1 MKTRLSVSDSSRR
14 PSSLAPISLTALC
27 GCLLMTPNSP
37 AQQTSVSNSIAP
49 SSAITNALSLPEVVV
64 YGQQIDQAMD
74 KVVPSLGATKYTI
87 NEQQI
92 NDQSEGENAP
102 LSQTLLRAPGM
113 AEDQY
118 GQLHLRGEHAFLQYR
133 IDDVLLPE
141 NLQGFGEEFSPRFI
155 KSISVIDGTL
165 AAQFGF
171 ATAGI
176 IDIHTKSVQS
186 TGGGDLTMYGG
197 AFNTVNPSFEFGE
210 NAGKWSVY
218 LQGGYLFDSL
228 GINNT
233 TSSRNAIHDN
243 TWQFKGFADI
253 YFLIDETSKV
263 NLLLG
268 GNNSYFQIPVNPG
281 QPSQYTLNAAP
292 QSAYDSSNVADNQVE
307 QNYTGI
313 LSYKKT
319 DGDLSFQL
327 SGVFQQSGIN
337 FMPDQQGD
345 LIFNGVTS
353 AIQRQL
359 TAEGINEDSSYHLND
374 QHTLRAGMTL
384 TFENASINT
393 QNQSFP
399 IAPDGTI
406 GTSPISIPNNSTLSG
421 ALWGFYLQDEW
432 KPIRHLTVNF
442 GARFDA
448 VTGWLNENQ
457 VSPRLNASYELTS
470 NTVIHA
476 GYARY
481 FTPPPLE
488 TIQQSTVTAFAGTT
502 AAPEV
507 SQSSPVQAERSHYF
521 DAGVTQKIAKGWNS
535 GLDAYLKLADQQLDE
550 GQFGNAVIYSPFN
563 YQHGRIYG
571 LELTTDYQNGGF
583 RTYGNVAVSRA
594 QGENIDSAQFL
605 FGQQELNYIQN
616 HWVYLDHDQRVTF
629 STGASYQWYKTL
641 FLADLTGGT
650 GLRTGFANTQSM
662 PAYATVNLGIQQT
675 IHITGNQELKL
686 RLDVVNVLNTP
697 YELRNGTG
705 IGVAA
710 PSYGMPRGLFGTV
723 SYSF

>member
-1 MKTRLSVSDSSRR
+1 MKKIL
-14 PSSLAPISLTALC
+14 SLTML
-27 GCLLMTPNSP
+27 GFLLLATIAFGQQSDASSSTNSQP
-37 AQQTSVSNSIAP
+37 LP
-49 SSAITNALSLPEVVV
+49 SPSPGTESLPEVIVL
-64 YGQQIDQAMD
+64 GQQIDQAMD
-74 KVVPSLGATKYTI
+74 RVVPNLGASKYTL

-92 NDQSEGENAP
+92 TDQSEGDNAP
-102 LSQTLLRAPGM
+102 LYQTLLRVPGI

-118 GQLHLRGEHAFLQYR
+118 SQLHLRGEHAFLQTQ

-141 NLQGFGEEFSPRFI
+141 NLTGFGEEFSPRFI

-165 AAQFGF
+165 PAQYGF

-176 IDIHTKSVQS
+176 IDIHTKNGDSS
-186 TGGGDLTMYGG
+186 NGGDISMYGG

-210 NAGKWSVY
+210 NFGKWSVY
-218 LQGGYLFDSL
+218 LQGSYLFDSL

-243 TWQFKGFADI
+243 TWQYKCFADI
-253 YFLIDETSKV
+253 SYLIDETSKLT
-263 NLLLG
+263 LLLG
-268 GNNSYFQIPVNPG
+268 GNHSYFQIPANPG

-292 QSAYDSSNVADNQVE
+292 QSAYDSSDVADNQLE
-307 QNYTGI
+307 QNTTGI

-319 DGDLSFQL
+319 EGDLSLKL
-327 SGVFQQSGIN
+327 SGVFQESGIN
-337 FMPDQQGD
+337 FMPDEEKD

-359 TAEGINEDSSYHLND
+359 FAEGLNEDTSYHLND
-374 QHTLRAGMTL
+374 QHTLRAGFTY

-393 QNQSFP
+393 QNQAFP
-399 IAPDGTI
+399 VAPNGTV
-406 GTSPISIPNNSTLSG
+406 GTTPISIPNNSTLSG

-432 KPIRHLTVNF
+432 KPIQHLTVNF
-442 GARFDA
+442 GVRFDA

-457 VSPRLNASYELTS
+457 VSPRINASYELTT
-470 NTVIHA
+470 NTLLHA

-488 TIQQSTVTAFAGTT
+488 TIPQSTETAFAGTT
-502 AAPEV
+502 GAPEV

-521 DAGVTQKIAKGWNS
+521 DTGVTQKLAKGWNS

-571 LELTTDYQNGGF
+571 VELTSDYKNGGF
-583 RTYGNVAVSRA
+583 RTYGNVAVSVA

-605 FGQQELNYIQN
+605 FSQAELNYIQN

-629 STGASYQWYKTL
+629 STGASYQWNKTL

-650 GLRTGFANTQSM
+650 GLRAGFANEQELSDYDTL
-662 PAYATVNLGIQQT
+662 NLGIQQV
-675 IHITGNQELKL
+675 IPITGKQELKL
-686 RLDVVNVLNTP
+686 RVDVVNAFNTP
-697 YELRNGTG
+697 YELRSGTG

-710 PSYGMPRGLFGTV
+710 PSYGMPRGIFGTV

>member
-1 MKTRLSVSDSSRR
+1 MKQTLPITILGFLLLAPVAFGQQSDA
-14 PSSLAPISLTALC
+14 SSLT
-27 GCLLMTPNSP
+27 NV
-37 AQQTSVSNSIAP
+37 QTFSQSRG
-49 SSAITNALSLPEVVV
+49 TESLPEVVV
-64 YGQQIDQAMD
+64 LGHQIDQAMD
-74 KVVPSLGATKYTI
+74 RVVPSLGATKYTI

-92 NDQSEGENAP
+92 TEQSQGENAP

-113 AEDQY
+113 AQDQY

-155 KSISVIDGTL
+155 KILSVIDGTL
-165 AAQFGF
+165 PAQFGF

-176 IDIHTKSVQS
+176 IDIHTKSGS
-186 TGGGDLTMYGG
+186 TNGGDLTMYGG
-197 AFNTVNPSFEFGE
+197 AFNTVNPSFEFSGTS
-210 NAGKWSVY
+210 GKWSIY
-218 LQGGYLFDSL
+218 LQGAYLFDSL

-233 TSSRNAIHDN
+233 TSARKAIHDN

-253 YFLIDETSKV
+253 SYLIDETSKV

-268 GNNSYFQIPVNPG
+268 GNHSYFQIPANPG
-281 QPSQYTLNAAP
+281 QLFQYNLNAAP
-292 QSAYDSSNVADNQVE
+292 ASAYDSSNVADNQVE

-319 DGDLSFQL
+319 EGDLSFQL

-345 LIFNGVTS
+345 LIFNGVSS

-359 TAEGINEDSSYHLND
+359 FAEGLNEDTSYHLND
-374 QHTLRAGMTL
+374 QHTLRAGFTF
-384 TFENASINT
+384 TFENASINS
-393 QNQSFP
+393 QNQTFP

-406 GTSPISIPNNSTLSG
+406 GTSSLSIPNNSALNG

-432 KPIRHLTVNF
+432 KPIKHLTVNF

-448 VTGWLNENQ
+448 VSGWLNQNQ
-457 VSPRLNASYELTS
+457 ISPRINASYELTT

-488 TIQQSTVTAFAGTT
+488 TIPQSTVTAFSGTT

-507 SQSSPVQAERSHYF
+507 SQSSPVQSERSHYF
-521 DAGVTQKIAKGWNS
+521 DAGVTQKLAKGWNS
-535 GLDAYLKLADQQLDE
+535 GLDSYLKIADQQLDE

-563 YQHGRIYG
+563 YQNGRIYG

-583 RTYGNVAVSRA
+583 RTYANAAISVA
-594 QGENIDSAQFL
+594 QGENITSAQFL
-605 FGQQELNYIQN
+605 FGQDELNYIKN

-629 STGASYQWYKTL
+629 STGASYQWHKTL
-641 FLADLTGGT
+641 FLADFTGGT
-650 GLRTGFANTQSM
+650 GLRTGFANTQEM
-662 PAYATVNLGIQQT
+662 PAYATVNLGIQQM
-675 IHITGNQELKL
+675 IHIAGNQELKL

-697 YELRNGTG
+697 YELRNGSG